1 MNTSISTVV
10 KMAVVLTALAL
21 FTASTSMATIG
32 CTPGYWKNHVD
43 SWGCGLAPGDSV
55 SSLFSGAIATSG
67 WNLLQALQGGGGPG
81 AAGAEQ
87 ILVRAAV
94 AGMLN
99 ACAFPINPT
108 DPFYPVDPALIVWFT
123 NDAIQSGDRDYML
136 ALAALLDANNN
147 AIDGCPLN

>member
-32 CTPGYWKNHVD
+32 CTPGYWKNHVE
-43 SWGCGLAPGDSV
+43 SWGCGIDPTDTV
-55 SSLFSGAIATSG
+55 DSLFVPNYTSG
-67 WNLLQALQGGGGPG
+67 WTLLVALQGGGGSG

-87 ILVRAAV
+87 ILIRAAV

-108 DPFYPVDPALIVWFT
+108 DPFYPVDPALIVFFT

-136 ALAALLDANNN
+136 ALAGLLDWNNN